1 MNKLQAI
8 ETMNRMGEK
17 RSPFFFL
24 IDYKAQNCLI
34 DTAQNAFQQGILFNF
49 ESQSNYSEE
58 QKILTDIKLTKKNI
72 PFNTYKT
79 AYNQIIGQLNK
90 GNSYL
95 VNLTFSTPVE
105 CNAELAQI
113 FHSAKARYRLL
124 FKNSFVVF
132 SPETFIKIEDGK
144 ISTYPM
150 KGTIDAKLPNAQS
163 QILNNKKEMAEHAT
177 IVDLLRNDLSRV
189 ANNVSVERFR
199 YIEKIVASDQ
209 ELLQVSSKITGTL
222 PSNYYNKLGNIVFD
236 MLPAGSISG
245 APKPKT
251 IEIINNTE
259 NHQRGFYTGIAG
271 YFDGNKLNSCVLI
284 RFIENQNGQLFYK
297 SGGGITTQSDAKTE
311 YNELL
316 KKIYVPIA

>member
-1 MNKLQAI
+1 V
-8 ETMNRMGEK
+8 R
-17 RSPFFFL
+17 
-24 IDYKAQNCLI
+24 
-34 DTAQNAFQQGILFNF
+34 
-49 ESQSNYSEE
+49 
-58 QKILTDIKLTKKNI
+58 LTKKNI